1 MTPADL
7 AESMVDVA
15 CELACLVR
23 DEDPGPIAEFLDR
36 YTAEEDSEARALFVV
51 LAAMMPVE
59 DASPAD
65 LLAWAEPDRDRAP
78 AVTDAGDGTFSGRR
92 MAEYARHRAD
102 GMCVRRAGLQ
112 VWVSLRT
119 ATRYEAALV
128 AAGKATWRAARE
140 DHAAAA

>member
-23 DEDPGPIAEFLDR
+23 DGDPGPIAEFLDR
-36 YTAEEDSEARALFVV
+36 YTSEEDREARALFVV

-65 LLAWAEPDRDRAP
+65 LLAWAEPGRDRAP

-92 MAEYARHRAD
+92 MAED
-102 GMCVRRAGLQ
+102 GGV
-112 VWVSLRT
+112 RT
-119 ATRYEAALV
+119 APR
-128 AAGKATWRAARE
+128 RDR
-140 DHAAAA
+140 

>member
-7 AESMVDVA
+7 TESMVPAA

-23 DEDPGPIAEFLDR
+23 DGDSGPIAEFLDR
-36 YTAEEDSEARALFVV
+36 YTGEEDREARALYVV

-65 LLAWAEPDRDRAP
+65 LLAWAEPGREP
-78 AVTDAGDGTFSGRR
+78 AIAVAGAGDGTFSGRR
-92 MAEYARHRAD
+92 MAEYARHRGD

-128 AAGKATWRAARE
+128 AAGEAPWRAARE
-140 DHAAAA
+140 DDAEAA

>member
-92 MAEYARHRAD
+92 MAEYARHRGD

-119 ATRYEAALV
+119 ATRYEAALA
-128 AAGKATWRAARE
+128 AAGQAPWRAVKA
-140 DHAAAA
+140 DHERAA